1 MSASREEGRS
11 GMTHDTEVL
20 VVGGGVGGVAA
31 ALAAADGGARV
42 ILTEATR
49 WIGGQFT
56 SQAVPPDEHPWI
68 EQFGATATYRRFR
81 DDVRRHY
88 RTSYPL
94 SERARS
100 ALHLNPGNGSVSA
113 LCHEPRV
120 ALAVLN
126 AMLEPHRSAGR
137 LGVRTELAPVAV
149 RRDGATITAVGFRTA
164 DGDEVWLSGRYVL
177 DATETGELL
186 PLAGIPYVTGTESA
200 AETGEPDAP
209 EVGDPQMM
217 QGFTVC
223 FAMDHAEGENHVI
236 DKPAQYDR
244 WTAAD
249 APVRPAP
256 QIGWPRPSDDL
267 AERSRRVL
275 RPNPDPATDGE
286 IIVSASHQGRFGDN
300 DDYSPIEDIWRF
312 RRLIARGNFD
322 PAPPSDV
329 TLINCSANDYITG
342 SIVDVAADV
351 AAANLEA
358 ARQLSLSF
366 FYWLQTEAPRA
377 DGGTGFPGL
386 RLRGDVMGT
395 PDGLAMAPYIREGRR
410 LRALETITQ
419 NDIAASVR
427 GVAGAK
433 QYEDSVGVG
442 SYKIDLHPS
451 TRGGERKYDAAW
463 PFQLPLGALLSPDA
477 DNLIAAAKNI
487 GTTHITNGCYRVHPV
502 EWGIGEAAGALA
514 AFCVAT
520 RAEPHGV
527 RESRPRIAEFQRKL
541 VARGVE
547 LAWPRASC
555 EDGIVA
561 AY

>member
-1 MSASREEGRS
+1 
-11 GMTHDTEVL
+11 MTPPDTDVL

-31 ALAAADGGARV
+31 ALAAADAGATV

-68 EQFGATATYRRFR
+68 EQFGATESYRRFR
-81 DDVRRHY
+81 DEVRRHY
-88 RTSYPL
+88 RRWYPL
-94 SERARS
+94 SASARS
-100 ALHLNPGNGSVSA
+100 ALYLNPGNGAVSA

-120 ALAVLN
+120 ALAVLQ
-126 AMLEPHRSAGR
+126 AMLAPHERSSR
-137 LGVRTELAPVAV
+137 LAIRTELAPQRVS
-149 RRDGATITAVGFRTA
+149 RDGSRVTAVGFRSA
-164 DGDEVWLSGRYVL
+164 DGSEEWLTGRYVL

-209 EVGDPQMM
+209 DVGDPQMM
-217 QGFTVC
+217 QGFTIC
-223 FAMDHAEGENHVI
+223 FAMDHVAGENQVI
-236 DKPAQYDR
+236 DRPVQYDR
-244 WTAAD
+244 WAAAD

-256 QIGWPRPSDDL
+256 QIGWPTPSADP
-267 AERSRRVL
+267 AERARRVL
-275 RPNPDPATDGE
+275 RPNPDPDTDSAV
-286 IIVSASHQGRFGDN
+286 IVSASHQGRFGDN
-300 DDYSPIEDIWRF
+300 GDYSPIEDIWRF
-312 RRLIARGNFD
+312 RRLVARGNFD
-322 PAPPSDV
+322 PPPPSDI
-329 TLINCSANDYITG
+329 TLVNCSANDYIAG
-342 SIVDVAADV
+342 SIVDVEPET
-351 AAANLEA
+351 AAAHLEA

-366 FYWLQTEAPRA
+366 FHWLQTEAPRA

-410 LRALETITQ
+410 LRALVTITQ

-427 GVAGAK
+427 GTAGARE
-433 QYEDSVGVG
+433 YDDSVGVG

-451 TRGGERKYDAAW
+451 THGGERKYDAAW
-463 PFQLPLGALLSPDA
+463 PFQIPLGALLSA
-477 DNLIAAAKNI
+477 EVDNLVAAAKNI

-502 EWGIGEAAGALA
+502 EWNIGEAAGALA

-520 RAEPHGV
+520 GADPAGV
-527 RESRPRIAEFQRKL
+527 RESAARLTEFQRTL
-541 VARGVE
+541 IARGVE
-547 LAWPRASC
+547 LAWPR
-555 EDGIVA
+555 VA